1 MSDLKL
7 AYGAGEVKSSAGTPF
22 GDQLVS
28 ALLGPYAAM
37 AARGWLYSA
46 YTSAVALSLPATA
59 TIGCMV
65 WNPPGSGVNI
75 YLLDWASMIHVT
87 DADCT
92 GVVLAAGYQ
101 TTTPTTTTAATFY
114 GRLSFDQVTAVPGA
128 AKAYNIATVL
138 TAPLA
143 CALLHH
149 NTAAINTVGQEQM
162 SDSFKGGILL
172 REGAFATTAA
182 HGAAAGTSGWTGHLI
197 FAEVPKNVTL

>member
-1 MSDLKL
+1 MSDLDL
-7 AYGAGEVKSSAGTPF
+7 AYGSQKLKGVAASPF

-46 YTSAVALSLPATA
+46 YTTAVALSLPATA

-75 YLLDWASMIHVT
+75 YLLDWASQIYVT

-101 TTTPTTTTAATFY
+101 TTTPTTTTAATFS
-114 GRLSFDQVTAVPGA
+114 GSLKVT
-128 AKAYNIATVL
+128 
-138 TAPLA
+138 
-143 CALLHH
+143 
-149 NTAAINTVGQEQM
+149 
-162 SDSFKGGILL
+162 
-172 REGAFATTAA
+172 R
-182 HGAAAGTSGWTGHLI
+182 
-197 FAEVPKNVTL
+197 